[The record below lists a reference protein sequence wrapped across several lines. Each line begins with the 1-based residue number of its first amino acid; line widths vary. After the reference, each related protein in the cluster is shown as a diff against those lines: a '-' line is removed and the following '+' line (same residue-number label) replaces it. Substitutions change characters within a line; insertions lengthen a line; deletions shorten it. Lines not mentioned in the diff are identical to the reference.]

1 MKFRVASAGLRL
13 ELWRS
18 GPTWED
24 GNAEQRAEWRLDL
37 SQLHQQPRP
46 WEGEAQKALQ
56 LIFGEGDLSFV
67 FYPRQAAVP
76 TGGS

>member
-1 MKFRVASAGLRL
+1 MGMPNSVLNGD
-13 ELWRS
+13 WTYRS
-18 GPTWED
+18 FINHPVPV
-24 GNAEQRAEWRLDL
+24 N
-37 SQLHQQPRP
+37 
-46 WEGEAQKALQ
+46 GEAQKALQ